1 MSPANL
7 TREGA
12 VSMNS
17 NNVVLF
23 VLCLV
28 IAGGI
33 AAFWYFTNYQE
44 FAEREQQ
51 IQGEINKVSRDIE
64 NVSSLEDELRR
75 VKAEYEKTK
84 EQMAYIVKKIKTQQ
98 QIPDIL
104 RKVEKTAIDNEVK
117 FKDIRISPLV
127 EYEGYSEIPIE
138 LGLEAVY
145 NQAGHFLADLENL
158 KIFNVNAGTLSI
170 SPKGKLTI
178 NPKTNKEEQELNI
191 VLSVKAFVLSK
202 SGEFSAFMN

>member
-1 MSPANL
+1 M
-7 TREGA
+7 T
-12 VSMNS
+12 S
-17 NNVVLF
+17 NNMVLF
-23 VLCLV
+23 VLFV
-28 IAGGI
+28 VMAAGVV
-33 AAFWYFTNYQE
+33 AFWYFTHYQE
-44 FAEREQQ
+44 FVERRDQLQQ
-51 IQGEINKVSRDIE
+51 EIDKVSNDIK
-64 NVSSLEDELRR
+64 NVRMLEEELER
-75 VKAEYEKTK
+75 VKQEYEKTK
-84 EQMAYIVKKIKTQQ
+84 QQMAYIVKKIKTQQ

-104 RKVEKTAIDNEVK
+104 RKVEQTSIDNSIN

-138 LGLEAVY
+138 LGLEGVFD
-145 NQAGHFLADLENL
+145 NMGKFLADLENL

-178 NPKTNKEEQELNI
+178 NPKTNKEEQELNV

>member
-1 MSPANL
+1 M
-7 TREGA
+7 T
-12 VSMNS
+12 S
-17 NNVVLF
+17 NNMVIFVLF
-23 VLCLV
+23 VV
-28 IAGGI
+28 MAAGVV
-33 AAFWYFTNYQE
+33 AFWYFTHYQE
-44 FAEREQQ
+44 FVERRDQLQQ
-51 IQGEINKVSRDIE
+51 EIDKVSTDIK
-64 NVSSLEDELRR
+64 NVRMLEEELER
-75 VKAEYEKTK
+75 VKQEYEKTK
-84 EQMAYIVKKIKTQQ
+84 LQMAYIVKKIKTQQ

-104 RKVEKTAIDNEVK
+104 RKVEQTSIDNSIN

-138 LGLEAVY
+138 LGLEGVFDSV
-145 NQAGHFLADLENL
+145 GKFLADLENL

-178 NPKTNKEEQELNI
+178 NPKTNKEEQELNV